1 MNGQG
6 MYRHADR
13 TFPVDGVHVLLI
25 FSVTS
30 ACSQDEKTATGKG
43 DKRCTVSNAEVIVVH
58 DSDSEEELSSGKY
71 QHYRMVLS
79 FFGMK
84 RQPRLLL
91 DFIRCMREVALQI
104 FHVLLIY
111 L

>member
-30 ACSQDEKTATGKG
+30 ACSQDENTATRKG
-43 DKRCTVSNAEVIVVH
+43 DKPCTVSNAEVIVVH
-58 DSDSEEELSSGKY
+58 DSDSEEELSSGRY
-71 QHYRMVLS
+71 QHSRMVLS
-79 FFGMK
+79 FFRDEKTTAIITG
-84 RQPRLLL
+84 
-91 DFIRCMREVALQI
+91 F
-104 FHVLLIY
+104 Y
-111 L
+111 